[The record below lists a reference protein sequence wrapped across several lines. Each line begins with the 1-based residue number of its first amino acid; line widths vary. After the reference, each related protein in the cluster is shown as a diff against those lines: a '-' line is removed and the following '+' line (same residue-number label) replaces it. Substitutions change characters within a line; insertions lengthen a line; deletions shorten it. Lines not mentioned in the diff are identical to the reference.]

1 MNNPAL
7 TRLIEDNEWVDI
19 PSKIITR
26 EGHTVNSSGNQ
37 WHLPYS
43 MKAHPILDFNNI
55 INLALRWV
63 TKRYIQEKIQTTST
77 HAGYSNFQD
86 IKREFIR
93 FQNDYGL
100 IENLS
105 NTELEN
111 KLISIVENRISQ
123 ARAKHRLWALY
134 RPIQWY
140 IWCAENYPELG
151 FCSAYAMELDSMILP
166 GNPKGE
172 AVRMEDP
179 DSGPLHRSLELP
191 LIIKALRED
200 KSSALEHIQQKVAVA
215 LSIALGRNPA
225 NLTYLRETDF
235 INLTSDSDEP
245 CYILKIP
252 RIKKRQLNPRDDFMD
267 EYLDPEFAT
276 YIQELIAAN
285 QQIKTIV
292 KTKNGDIEI
301 DRPLFIKVD
310 QNKAALSAGL
320 LNESFNM
327 PSADIS
333 ELVKKF
339 AKRDNIISP
348 LTGEI
353 LYLSTRRLRYTLA
366 TSLAS
371 EGISRREL
379 ARILDHTDTQH
390 VQVYFEVAGNIVEHL
405 DKASAKG
412 FAKYLDFFKGRI
424 VDDAS
429 DAING
434 KRNDKHLS
442 FINEN
447 NPTDQTEIGICG
459 ENKICHLDPP
469 FSCYLC
475 PKFQPYRHADH
486 EHVLECLLNSRDA
499 RMKKYENARLGIQL
513 DDVIFAV
520 AQVAEQCKGGISNG

>member
-1 MNNPAL
+1 MSNSVLAK
-7 TRLIEDNEWVDI
+7 LIEENEWSDI

-26 EGHTVNSSGNQ
+26 EGHTVDTSNDQ

-43 MKAHPILDFNNI
+43 MRAHSTLDFNNI
-55 INLALRWV
+55 INPYLRWV

-86 IKREFIR
+86 IKREFLR
-93 FQNDYGL
+93 LQNDYGL

-105 NTELEN
+105 KPELEN
-111 KLISIVENRISQ
+111 KLISIVEHRISQ
-123 ARAKHRLWALY
+123 ARSKHRLWALY

-151 FCSAYAMELDSMILP
+151 FCSAYAIELDSMILP

-179 DSGPLHRSLELP
+179 NSGPLHRSLELP

-200 KSSALEHIQQKVAVA
+200 KSCALEHLQQKVAVA

-235 INLTSDSDEP
+235 SNLTSESDEP
-245 CYILKIP
+245 CYILKMP
-252 RIKKRQLNPRDDFMD
+252 RIKKRQLNPRDDYME
-267 EYLDPEFAT
+267 EYLDPEFAA
-276 YIQELIAAN
+276 YVQELITAN
-285 QQIKTIV
+285 QEIKTLV
-292 KTKNGDIEI
+292 KTENGHIEV
-301 DRPLFIKVD
+301 DRPLFIKID

-327 PSADIS
+327 PSANIS

-339 AKRDNIISP
+339 AKRHNIISP
-348 LTGEI
+348 LTGEV

-412 FAKYLDFFKGRI
+412 FSKYLDFFKGRI
-424 VDDAS
+424 VDNANE
-429 DAING
+429 AING
-434 KRNDKHLS
+434 ERNDKHLS
-442 FINEN
+442 FVNEN
-447 NPTDQTEIGICG
+447 NPTDQ
-459 ENKICHLDPP
+459 
-469 FSCYLC
+469 LC
-475 PKFQPYRHADH
+475 
-486 EHVLECLLNSRDA
+486 N
-499 RMKKYENARLGIQL
+499 
-513 DDVIFAV
+513 
-520 AQVAEQCKGGISNG
+520 

>member
-1 MNNPAL
+1 MSNHL
-7 TRLIEDNEWVDI
+7 VSLIEENKWADI
-19 PSKIITR
+19 PLKITTR
-26 EGHTVNSSGNQ
+26 EGHTVDTSDDQ

-43 MKAHPILDFNNI
+43 MRAHSTLDFSNI
-55 INLALRWV
+55 INSSLRWA
-63 TKRYIQEKIQTTST
+63 TKRYIQEKIQITST

-86 IKREFIR
+86 IKREFLR

-100 IENLS
+100 VENL
-105 NTELEN
+105 NKTEAEN
-111 KLISIVENRISQ
+111 KLISIVEDRISQ

-191 LIIKALRED
+191 LLIKAMRED
-200 KSSALEHIQQKVAVA
+200 KSLELEHLQQKAAVA

-235 INLTSDSDEP
+235 INLTSQSDEA
-245 CYILKIP
+245 CYILKMP
-252 RIKKRQLNPRDDFMD
+252 RIKKRQLNPRDDFME

-276 YIQELIAAN
+276 YVQDLITAN
-285 QQIKTIV
+285 REIKTIV
-292 KTKNGDIEI
+292 KTKKGYIEV

-327 PSADIS
+327 PSSEIS

-339 AKRDNIISP
+339 AKRHNIVSP
-348 LTGEI
+348 LTGEV

-412 FAKYLDFFKGRI
+412 FSKYLNYFKGNI
-424 VDDAS
+424 INNPTE
-429 DAING
+429 AING
-434 KRNDKHLS
+434 HRNDKQLA
-442 FINEN
+442 FVNEN
-447 NPTDQTEIGICG
+447 NPTDHTEIGICG
-459 ENKICHLDPP
+459 ENSICHLDPP

-486 EHVLECLLNSRDA
+486 EYVLDCLLKSREA
-499 RMKKYENARLGIQL
+499 RMEKYENARLGVQL

-520 AQVAEQCKGGISNG
+520 AQVAEKCKSEAPHA